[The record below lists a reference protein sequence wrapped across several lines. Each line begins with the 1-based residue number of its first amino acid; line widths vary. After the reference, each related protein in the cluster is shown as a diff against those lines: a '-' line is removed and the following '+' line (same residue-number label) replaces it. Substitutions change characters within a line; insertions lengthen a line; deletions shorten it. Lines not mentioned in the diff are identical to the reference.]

1 MVVLLVNPDRNR
13 DIPVFHL
20 LIAFCNFAILF
31 AMQQLKELFRWNGTI
46 SGTTRALLIAAYA
59 VVILLGWQFFC
70 PVGLP
75 HPDKVWNAWLELV
88 LQYNLLG
95 ELGASA
101 QTALLSMSVTIV
113 AAMILAYL
121 SRVPVFMPLVEL
133 ITKFRFLSLIGVSF
147 IFLLFTS
154 TSFQAKLLT
163 MSFTILTYLLTGV
176 IAVIRDIPQRM
187 YSYSRTLRMN
197 EQEVTWY
204 TVVRGTLYEAVDLMA
219 QNFAIAW
226 MMLTSIESMFREYG
240 GVGALLVNVY
250 QRKGFEYVFAIQ
262 ITILVVG
269 LLLDSLLRSVIW
281 IAFPWKRKETRNPLL
296 KWLAGSS

>member
-1 MVVLLVNPDRNR
+1 
-13 DIPVFHL
+13 
-20 LIAFCNFAILF
+20 
-31 AMQQLKELFRWNGTI
+31 MQQLRELFRWNGTI
-46 SGTTRALLIAAYA
+46 SGTTRALLIGAYA
-59 VVILLGWQFFC
+59 AVIFLAWQFFC

-75 HPDKVWNAWLELV
+75 HPGKVWNAWFELV
-88 LQYNLLG
+88 SQYNLLG

-101 QTALLSMSVTIV
+101 QTALLAMTVTIV

-133 ITKFRFLSLIGVSF
+133 ITKFRFLSLIGISF

-154 TSFQAKLLT
+154 TSFQAKLFT

-269 LLLDSLLRSVIW
+269 LLLDSLLRGAIW
-281 IAFPWKRKETRNPLL
+281 VAFPWKRKATGNPLL

>member
-1 MVVLLVNPDRNR
+1 
-13 DIPVFHL
+13 
-20 LIAFCNFAILF
+20 
-31 AMQQLKELFRWNGTI
+31 MQQLKELFRWNGTI
-46 SGTTRALLIAAYA
+46 SGTTRALLIATYA
-59 VVILLGWQFFC
+59 VVILLAWQFFC

-75 HPDKVWNAWLELV
+75 HPGKVWNAWLELV
-88 LQYNLLG
+88 SQYNLLG
-95 ELGASA
+95 ELAGSA
-101 QTALLSMSVTIV
+101 QTALLSMTVTIV
-113 AAMILAYL
+113 VAMLLAYL

-154 TSFQAKLLT
+154 TSFQAKLFT

-269 LLLDSLLRSVIW
+269 LLLDSLLRGIIW

-296 KWLAGSS
+296 KWLAGN